1 MHAIEP
7 AGFVSYVRNSIRLRE
22 SVKFTFSRS
31 VSWILEAVATWGA
44 AREMSRDDL
53 ALLTIEELVTEMSRD
68 GCQRSD
74 LRELMAERRR
84 RAQRWSHVKL
94 GSVIVGQGDVYC
106 HTELASIPNFV
117 GRGRVQAPIARLGD
131 CVPLAPLR
139 GRVVCIES
147 ADPGYDWIFSAGIA
161 GLVTRYG
168 GSNSHMAVRCVEHDI
183 PAAIGCGERW
193 YVAVAGSPA
202 VLLDCDERV
211 LAPLSRAYSPIS
223 PS

>member
-1 MHAIEP
+1 
-7 AGFVSYVRNSIRLRE
+7 
-22 SVKFTFSRS
+22 
-31 VSWILEAVATWGA
+31 
-44 AREMSRDDL
+44 
-53 ALLTIEELVTEMSRD
+53 VTEMSRD